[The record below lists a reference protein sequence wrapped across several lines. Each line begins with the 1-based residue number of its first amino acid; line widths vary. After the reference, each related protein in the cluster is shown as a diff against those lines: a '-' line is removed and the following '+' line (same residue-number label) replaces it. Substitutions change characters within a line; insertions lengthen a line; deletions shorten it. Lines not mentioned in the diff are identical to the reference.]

1 MTMSADRVRTVARIG
16 GRAAGFLVAAALAV
30 AALGAAA
37 LVPWPE
43 HRVTPPSLV
52 VQPAESRQQRVC
64 PGPLLTLADDAAAAT
79 TASSIGE
86 ADVVARADPD
96 DAEITETSLAAPGN
110 PRADRDGT
118 PVVLEVEPGTV
129 DAGMIAGAQSQTA
142 ETETIAG
149 FAAAA
154 CAEATAESWLV
165 AGATTIGRTSLVL
178 LANPTDVAATVD
190 VRVIGETGAVE
201 AGSALGIIVP
211 GGSQR
216 VVSLAGLAPNLTS
229 PVVHVTSTG
238 GTIAATLEQSAV
250 DGLAPAGVEFTG
262 AVAMPATTQVIPGFV
277 VAEAGGVD
285 PLDDHAEGDAYPAV
299 RLLATGDEPVDV
311 TIGLVP
317 ESGRAAGSTI
327 EATLQPG
334 RTTDVPLGVLDAGA
348 YTVRLEADGPIVAA
362 ARASVGA
369 AGVGTDE
376 QPPGSADIAAAGD
389 FAWTVS
395 TSPLLDDAVVAV
407 PDGASPVLHLANEG
421 ERAAEV
427 QLTIDGEARAISI
440 DAGSAASVE
449 VDAGAI
455 VTLAGV
461 AGVHASVTFSDE
473 SGLAAFGVQPPGPL
487 DAPIRVFPR

>member
-1 MTMSADRVRTVARIG
+1 MSADRARTFARLG
-16 GRAAGFLVAAALAV
+16 GRAAGLLVAAALAV
-30 AALGAAA
+30 AVLGAAA

-43 HRVTPPSLV
+43 HRTTPPSLV

-79 TASSIGE
+79 TASSIGG
-86 ADVVARADPD
+86 ADVTVGAEPD
-96 DAEITETSLAAPGN
+96 DAEIAETPIDAPGN

-118 PVVLEVEPGTV
+118 PVVIEVEPGTV
-129 DAGMIAGAQSQTA
+129 DAGMIAGAQSQA
-142 ETETIAG
+142 ADTETIAG
-149 FAAAA
+149 FAATA
-154 CAEATAESWLV
+154 CTEATAESWLV
-165 AGATTIGRTSLVL
+165 AGATTLGRTSLVT

-190 VRVIGETGAVE
+190 VRVTGETGAVE

-216 VVSLAGLAPNLTS
+216 VVSLAGLAPNLAS
-229 PVVHVTSTG
+229 PIVHVTSTG
-238 GTIAATLEQSAV
+238 GTIAAALEQSAV

-262 AVAMPATTQVIPGFV
+262 PAAMPASTQVIPGFV

-285 PLDDHAEGDAYPAV
+285 PADDHAEGDAFPAV

-317 ESGRAAGSTI
+317 ESGSAAGSTI

-334 RTTDVPLGVLDAGA
+334 RATDVPLGVLDAGA
-348 YTVRLEADGPIVAA
+348 YTVRIEADGPVLAA
-362 ARASVGA
+362 ARASITA
-369 AGVGTDE
+369 PTDT
-376 QPPGSADIAAAGD
+376 QQPGSADAAAAGD

-395 TSPLLDDAVVAV
+395 TSPLLEDAVVAV
-407 PDGASPVLHLANEG
+407 PDGPSPVLHLANEG
-421 ERAAEV
+421 EDEAEV
-427 QLTIDGEARAISI
+427 QVAIDGETRAVVI

-449 VDAGAI
+449 VDAGSI
-455 VTLAGV
+455 VTLSGV
-461 AGVHASVTFSDE
+461 AGVHASVSFGDE
-473 SGLAAFGVQPPGPL
+473 GELASFGVQPPGPL

>member
-1 MTMSADRVRTVARIG
+1 MSADRARTLARIG

-30 AALGAAA
+30 AVLGAAA

-43 HRVTPPSLV
+43 HRVTPPSLE

-86 ADVVARADPD
+86 ADVTVAADPD
-96 DAEITETSLAAPGN
+96 DAEIAETPLESPDN

-118 PVVLEVEPGTV
+118 PVVIEVEPGTV

-142 ETETIAG
+142 DTETVAG
-149 FAAAA
+149 FAASA

-165 AGATTIGRTSLVL
+165 AGATTLGRTSLVT

-190 VRVIGETGAVE
+190 VRVSGETGAIE
-201 AGSALGIIVP
+201 AGSALGLIVP
-211 GGSQR
+211 AGSQR

-238 GTIAATLEQSAV
+238 GSIAAAIEQSSV

-262 AVAMPATTQVIPGFV
+262 PSAMPANTQIIPGFV

-285 PLDDHAEGDAYPAV
+285 PADDHAEGDAFPAV
-299 RLLATGDEPVDV
+299 RLFATGDDPVDV

-317 ESGRAAGSTI
+317 ESGGSAGSTI

-334 RTTDVPLGVLDAGA
+334 RATDVPLGVLDAGT
-348 YTVRLEADGPIVAA
+348 YTLRIEADGPILAA
-362 ARASVGA
+362 ARASITA
-369 AGVGTDE
+369 TTDT
-376 QPPGSADIAAAGD
+376 QAPGSADAAAAGD

-395 TSPLLDDAVVAV
+395 TSPLLEDAVVAV
-407 PDGASPVLHLANEG
+407 PEGPSPVLHLANEG
-421 ERAAEV
+421 EDEAEV
-427 QLTIDGEARAISI
+427 QLTIDGQTRAVTI

-449 VDAGAI
+449 VDAGST
-455 VTLAGV
+455 VLLAGV
-461 AGVHASVTFSDE
+461 AGVHASVSFADE
-473 SGLAAFGVQPPGPL
+473 VGLTSFGVQPPGPL
-487 DAPIRVFPR
+487 DAPILVFPR